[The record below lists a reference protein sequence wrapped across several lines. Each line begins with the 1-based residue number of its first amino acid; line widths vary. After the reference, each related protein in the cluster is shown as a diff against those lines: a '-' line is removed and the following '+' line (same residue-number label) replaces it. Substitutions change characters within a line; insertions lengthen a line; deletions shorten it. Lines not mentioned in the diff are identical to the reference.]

1 MKEFMHHEAFT
12 GMTRDGVFIGQ
23 PHELFLG
30 SVPRVEDAPS
40 FVFKAVDEAVL
51 SKIQQRYDRVHSRLN
66 SLYPDGERW
75 CLSYAVKCLLTR

>member
-1 MKEFMHHEAFT
+1 MI
-12 GMTRDGVFIGQ
+12 RDGVFTGQ

-30 SVPRVEDAPS
+30 SVPRVEDAPA

-51 SKIQQRYDRVHSRLN
+51 SKIQQRDGRVHSRLN

-75 CLSYAVKCLLTR
+75 RLSLAVKCLLTR

>member
-12 GMTRDGVFIGQ
+12 GMTRDGVFSGQ

-30 SVPRVEDAPS
+30 SVPWVEGAPP
-40 FVFKAVDEAVL
+40 FVFKAVDEAIL
-51 SKIQQRYDRVHSRLN
+51 SKIQQRYDSVHSRLN

-75 CLSYAVKCLLTR
+75 CLSFAVKCLLIR